1 MAAFVVA
8 AAAAVMSTSP
18 FYPAVQEHTRAQR
31 LQPQNAEIAVRLLDA
46 CLGADMLVCAAH
58 QVRSLLRHPDAH
70 LKSSQAWRC
79 DGLASARV
87 FGERAEA
94 VRWCP
99 HGQACRAV
107 TNATADAAVA
117 AGPMA
122 ALDGGLWRG
131 ENFVSVLKEL
141 LASEREW
148 KGGSAQQ
155 QHNHATMQQ
164 MQGNGEIARKLYAKV
179 LAPWSSPEL
188 APSVDVLAHAYGN
201 LAQLERGAAARRQL
215 EAALSLLPAG
225 ESAAVWW
232 REVAAVHAV
241 GAKTSLARHAAKKA
255 IKLRPDSAFAHALSG
270 ELDLTRHE
278 WGKAH
283 DGFARADALQAASAP
298 EMPPCARW
306 SSIAPRLERA
316 QWWGGRA
323 PATALPAARW
333 SGRCAGHAPTGAA
346 AAEYRELLLGCGDD
360 HIKALGGGLHAA
372 ARRAAGATVPLPF
385 EDCAFDEVHWCAPT
399 LAAAEAWA
407 EIRRVLRPT
416 GLVQVAAGLPHPPES
431 FAPVDA
437 APGEED
443 DAPDLYHV
451 VEERVAAAKMEL

>member
-1 MAAFVVA
+1 
-8 AAAAVMSTSP
+8 MSTSP

-333 SGRCAGHAPTGAA
+333 SGP
-346 AAEYRELLLGCGDD
+346 
-360 HIKALGGGLHAA
+360 
-372 ARRAAGATVPLPF
+372 
-385 EDCAFDEVHWCAPT
+385 
-399 LAAAEAWA
+399 
-407 EIRRVLRPT
+407 
-416 GLVQVAAGLPHPPES
+416 
-431 FAPVDA
+431 
-437 APGEED
+437 
-443 DAPDLYHV
+443 
-451 VEERVAAAKMEL
+451 

>member
-1 MAAFVVA
+1 M
-8 AAAAVMSTSP
+8 
-18 FYPAVQEHTRAQR
+18 R
-31 LQPQNAEIAVRLLDA
+31 
-46 CLGADMLVCAAH
+46 GAPGAP
-58 QVRSLLRHPDAH
+58 LLRHPDAH

-94 VRWCP
+94 VWWCP

-215 EAALSLLPAG
+215 EAALS
-225 ESAAVWW
+225 
-232 REVAAVHAV
+232 R
-241 GAKTSLARHAAKKA
+241 
-255 IKLRPDSAFAHALSG
+255 RPP
-270 ELDLTRHE
+270 
-278 WGKAH
+278 
-283 DGFARADALQAASAP
+283 ARAQR
-298 EMPPCARW
+298 CGGARSPRSTRW
-306 SSIAPRLERA
+306 ARKPRWHATRRRRRSSSVPIPRLRT
-316 QWWGGRA
+316 R
-323 PATALPAARW
+323 
-333 SGRCAGHAPTGAA
+333 
-346 AAEYRELLLGCGDD
+346 
-360 HIKALGGGLHAA
+360 
-372 ARRAAGATVPLPF
+372 
-385 EDCAFDEVHWCAPT
+385 
-399 LAAAEAWA
+399 
-407 EIRRVLRPT
+407 
-416 GLVQVAAGLPHPPES
+416 
-431 FAPVDA
+431 
-437 APGEED
+437 
-443 DAPDLYHV
+443 
-451 VEERVAAAKMEL
+451 

>member
-1 MAAFVVA
+1 
-8 AAAAVMSTSP
+8 MSTSP

-241 GAKTSLARHAAKKA
+241 GAKTSLARHAARKA

-306 SSIAPRLERA
+306 SSI
-316 QWWGGRA
+316 
-323 PATALPAARW
+323 
-333 SGRCAGHAPTGAA
+333 
-346 AAEYRELLLGCGDD
+346 
-360 HIKALGGGLHAA
+360 
-372 ARRAAGATVPLPF
+372 GATVLGSNSL
-385 EDCAFDEVHWCAPT
+385 VRKKTT
-399 LAAAEAWA
+399 LASGTRSSVCEISSLSSTTAPMSIFSTALCVVTVRRLEPEPSSCQQWHSMRMVTPAA
-407 EIRRVLRPT
+407 
-416 GLVQVAAGLPHPPES
+416 
-431 FAPVDA
+431 FAFC
-437 APGEED
+437 
-443 DAPDLYHV
+443 
-451 VEERVAAAKMEL
+451 RCSR

>member
-1 MAAFVVA
+1 M
-8 AAAAVMSTSP
+8 
-18 FYPAVQEHTRAQR
+18 
-31 LQPQNAEIAVRLLDA
+31 RLLDA

-164 MQGNGEIARKLYAKV
+164 MQGTGEIARKLYAKV

-241 GAKTSLARHAAKKA
+241 GAKTSLARHAARKA

-323 PATALPAARW
+323 PATALPAAR
-333 SGRCAGHAPTGAA
+333 
-346 AAEYRELLLGCGDD
+346 
-360 HIKALGGGLHAA
+360 
-372 ARRAAGATVPLPF
+372 RA
-385 EDCAFDEVHWCAPT
+385 
-399 LAAAEAWA
+399 
-407 EIRRVLRPT
+407 
-416 GLVQVAAGLPHPPES
+416 
-431 FAPVDA
+431 DA
-437 APGEED
+437 APATRPR
-443 DAPDLYHV
+443 APPRPST
-451 VEERVAAAKMEL
+451 ENCCSVAATITSRPSAAASAPRAAPPARRCRCRLTTVPSMRCTGARRRWRRRRRGRRFGASSARRDSSRWRLGCRTRRSRLRPSTPRRATRTTRRTCTTSWRSASRRPRWSCR